1 MKITRRQLR
10 KLIRESKVWEGPDGV
25 DIKGSLAFPYN
36 PYGVTNDEDLINLV
50 FLLAPTAPG
59 QYAAEEYYKF
69 VDDYQELLTRIEEL
83 GPIDNA
89 TPDEALTEIYFEIA
103 PELEHKR
110 KFSLQLAAQEGL
122 IHATEET

>member
-1 MKITRRQLR
+1 MKLTRRQLR
-10 KLIRESKVWEGPDGV
+10 RVIRESKVWEGPDGV
-25 DIKGSLAFPYN
+25 NIKGSLAFPYN
-36 PYGVTNDEDLINLV
+36 PYGITDDADLINLV

-69 VDDYQELLTRIEEL
+69 VDDYQELLAKLEEI

-89 TPDEALTEIYFEIA
+89 TSDEDLTEIYFEIA

-110 KFSLQLAAQEGL
+110 KFALQLAVQEGL
-122 IHATEET
+122 IHATEAT